1 MPKHRATSHNTAHVG
16 LFLTRYRAG
25 QLLTDRDHR
34 EGSRCPPSIAVN
46 LSTMGGGKKRK
57 NAIVS
62 MEEMAS
68 NAPQAQEKPSK
79 RSKKITQL
87 VK

>member
-1 MPKHRATSHNTAHVG
+1 MWVCFELDIEPDNFWQTEVS
-16 LFLTRYRAG
+16 
-25 QLLTDRDHR
+25 
-34 EGSRCPPSIAVN
+34 SIAVN

-68 NAPQAQEKPSK
+68 NKPQAQEKPSK